1 MNKKVAVQ
9 IAPMNVQMRVGI
21 LKTIARSIYS
31 DPKVKIREAVANSM
45 DNGATWFVMFAD
57 KPSRTVS
64 LMDNGAGITDGRF
77 NEIFKYIGYG
87 MQKKD
92 RYSNSY
98 FGLGLMSI
106 LELGKRATIITRS
119 KGEEEVIKLDVD
131 SEKIFSKEMEDKPIS
146 EIGNLLAKRPLDL
159 SVRESVSILGEE
171 SIRKVFGDFP
181 THFTE
186 IILSDIDER
195 VFEEIISAEFEIELR
210 KILPLRVQKN
220 EPFFQSIKDPTA
232 LKWILEKLSNRDYCP
247 TIDVYLGISEET
259 KELGQIWKYYPDF
272 RRDLEIGKADIF
284 YGAKEKFAFYYL
296 YSTDDLEE
304 RAKGNKE
311 TGLWVRNKN
320 FLVKEADYFERPGSR
335 GTIIHQPLRNWLF
348 GEIFH
353 QGMTDFLVVTRN
365 EYNWDSAEFS
375 QFYEEV
381 YGLLYDLNRR
391 LRKAWQYS
399 KEVTESIVN
408 PFLEMNED
416 RNPFSRCHDTL
427 LEMGLLDSEEKAK
440 EIFEKLK
447 ERRSP
452 ELENDNKRIDI
463 LIEKGEKE
471 IALADDENVKV
482 VIDPKV
488 GPLQEYIKQREIK
501 TDRVVVRISPTVFYP
516 KEVLF
521 LGKQFTVY
529 YVAGEEELP
538 GISID
543 SEKHKI
549 FVNPFNQEVMKYS
562 VSFVEVCLA
571 TEIAY
576 IYSRTKDEMRGFI
589 LKLLGAKLVKEY
601 QNPRKYLFS
610 LKDELQRRQ
619 RSK

>member
-1 MNKKVAVQ
+1 MNEKAAVQ
-9 IAPMNVQMRVGI
+9 IVPMNVQMRVGI

-45 DNGATWFVMFAD
+45 DNEATWFVMFAD

-64 LMDNGAGITDGRF
+64 LMDNGAGITDSRF

-87 MQKKD
+87 MQKKG

-119 KGEEEVIKLDVD
+119 KGEREVIKLDVD
-131 SEKIFSKEMEDKPIS
+131 SEKIFSEEMEDKPII
-146 EIGNLLAKRPLDL
+146 EIGNLLDKRPLDL

-232 LKWILEKLSNRDYCP
+232 LKWILEKLSDRDYCP

-304 RAKGNKE
+304 RAKENKE

-335 GTIIHQPLRNWLF
+335 GKIIHLPLRNWLF

-365 EYNWDSAEFS
+365 EYNWDSPDFS
-375 QFYEEV
+375 RFYKEI
-381 YGLLYDLNRR
+381 YDLLYALNKR
-391 LRKAWQYS
+391 LRKAWEYS
-399 KEVTESIVN
+399 KQVTESIVN
-408 PFLEMNED
+408 PFLEIGEGS
-416 RNPFSRCHDTL
+416 NPFSRCHGTL

-488 GPLQEYIKQREIK
+488 GPLQGYIKQREIK
-501 TDRVVVRISPTVFYP
+501 TDRVVVRISPTIFYP

-549 FVNPFNQEVMKYS
+549 FVNLFNQEVAKYS
-562 VSFVEVCLA
+562 VSFVEVYLA

-589 LKLLGAKLVKEY
+589 LRLLGAKLVKEY